1 MSKQNSI
8 SNELVKDMVTWRQ
21 DFHRHPET
29 AFEETRTAAS
39 VAALLESWG
48 LSVTTGVGGT
58 GVVATLSKGD
68 GSRRIGLRA
77 DMDALNIDE
86 INNFEYSSKL
96 PGKMHACGHDGHTSM
111 LLGAAS
117 HLAQHGDFNGTVVF
131 IFQPAEEHGEGALAM
146 LEDDLLE
153 RFPLD
158 EVYALHNMPGMPA
171 GSFGG
176 NTGSIMAAEDNFKIT
191 LNGVGSHAAM
201 PHRGRDPLLAG
212 AELVMAMQSL
222 VARTVD
228 PLHNAVV
235 SFTEFNTNGTVNV
248 IPGEV
253 ILQGDTRSLLPQV
266 QEHIET
272 TMRRIAQGVAATH
285 GIECTFEYRKN
296 FIPTINTKNEALG
309 ALAVAGTVAGPANV
323 ETERAPLMG
332 SEDFGYLLQKVPGA
346 YLFIG
351 NGCEGAHA
359 MSLHNPGYDFNDSIL
374 ETGARYWV
382 ELTYSRL

>member
-1 MSKQNSI
+1 MSRENSI
-8 SNELVKDMVTWRQ
+8 STELVNDMIGWRH

-39 VAALLESWG
+39 VATLLKSWG

-68 GSRRIGLRA
+68 GKRRIGLRA
-77 DMDALNIDE
+77 DMDALNIE
-86 INNFEYSSKL
+86 EASRFEYRSNVA
-96 PGKMHACGHDGHTSM
+96 GKMHACGHDGHTSM

-117 HLAQHGDFNGTVVF
+117 HLARHGDFNGTLVF

-158 EVYALHNMPGMPA
+158 EVYALHNLPGLPA
-171 GSFGG
+171 GAFGG
-176 NTGSIMAAEDNFKIT
+176 NTGSIMAAEDNFQIT
-191 LNGVGSHAAM
+191 LRGTGSHAAM
-201 PHRGRDPLLAG
+201 PHRGRDPLVAG
-212 AELVMAMQSL
+212 AELVMAMQTL

-253 ILQGDTRSLLPQV
+253 TLKGDTRSLLPEV
-266 QEHIET
+266 QEHIEA
-272 TMRRIAQGVAATH
+272 TMQRIAQGVAATH
-285 GIECTFEYRKN
+285 GIECEFEYKRN

-309 ALAVAGTVAGPANV
+309 ALAVASNVAGDNNV
-323 ETERAPLMG
+323 QNDRPPLMG
-332 SEDFGYLLQKVPGA
+332 SEDFGYLLEKVPGA

-351 NGCEGAHA
+351 NGCDGANG
-359 MSLHNPGYDFNDSIL
+359 MSLHNPEYDFNDSIL
-374 ETGARYWV
+374 ETGARFWV
-382 ELTYSRL
+382 ELAYSRL